1 MSTNID
7 RPDYAVQ
14 YGPTTGDKVYLA
26 DTGLVAEIEHDYTT
40 YGDEMVFGGG
50 KTIRDGMGQASKW
63 KSSDGALDLVVTNAI
78 IIDPI
83 LGIVKGD
90 IGIRDGK
97 IVGVGKSG
105 NPDTMNITPG
115 LIVSPVTDILSVEG
129 MIVTP
134 GFVDIHPHFD
144 SVQQLYEYQNAGFTT
159 VIGGGSGPKT
169 VGIEC
174 PGAFNLHRML
184 EAMAEI
190 PLNFGNFG
198 KGNASTRGALEEQIV
213 IGGATGLKIHEDWSS
228 SPAAINMCMELAD
241 EYDFQVQVHADT
253 LNETGY
259 YEDTMAAINGRVMHI
274 YHAEG
279 AGGGNAPDIM
289 RCVME
294 PNCLP
299 SSTNPTNPFSINTY
313 DEEIDM
319 LITCHNLN
327 KNVPTDMAFIQGRA
341 RAETM
346 RAEDVLHDLGAISM
360 IGSDSQGV
368 GRAAESAQRA
378 FQLAAVNKM
387 RFGRLPEDGVGND
400 NHRIKRYLSKV
411 TINPAITFGVDSY
424 VGSITPGKL
433 ADLVFWKPK
442 FFIAKPEVT
451 VKGGFISHGAMGDP
465 AGSLMTCQ
473 PLKYRPQ
480 YGSLGA
486 NPARTSYSFVTQ
498 AAIDAGLA
506 GRLNSHQTLM
516 PVKRTRT
523 ISKRDMIHNNY
534 MPNIEIDPET
544 YNVYVDG
551 RRITVKPARTL
562 PLTQLYYFR

>member
-1 MSTNID
+1 MSMKIK
-7 RPDYAVQ
+7 RPDYAAQ
-14 YGPTTGDKVYLA
+14 YGPTTGDRIHLA

-40 YGDEMVFGGG
+40 YGDELVFGGG

-63 KSSDGALDLVVTNAI
+63 KASDGALDIVVTNAV
-78 IIDPI
+78 IIDPF

-90 IGIRDGK
+90 IGIKDGK

-115 LIVSPVTDILSVEG
+115 LIVSPNTDILSVEG
-129 MIVTP
+129 MICTP

-144 SVQQLYEYQNAGFTT
+144 SVQQLYEYQNSGFTT

-174 PGAFNLHRML
+174 PGVWSLHRML
-184 EAMAEI
+184 EAMGDI

-198 KGNASTRGALEEQIV
+198 KGNAATKGALIEQVV

-228 SPAAINMCMELAD
+228 SPAAIESTMDLAD
-241 EYDFQVQVHADT
+241 ELDFQVQIHADT

-259 YEDTMAAINGRVMHI
+259 YEDTLAAINGRVMHI
-274 YHAEG
+274 YHCEG

-294 PNCLP
+294 PNLLP

-327 KNVPTDMAFIQGRA
+327 KNVPTDIAFIQGRA

-346 RAEDVLHDLGAISM
+346 RAEDVLHDVGAISM

-368 GRAAESAQRA
+368 GRAAESAQRS
-378 FQLAAVNKM
+378 FQLAAVNKV
-387 RFGRLPEDGVGND
+387 RFGRLPEDGKNND
-400 NHRIKRYLSKV
+400 NFRIRRYLAKV

-433 ADLVFWKPK
+433 ADLVFWRPG

-451 VKGGFISHGAMGDP
+451 VKGGFISHAVMGDP

-480 YGSLGA
+480 YGSFGA
-486 NPARTSYSFVTQ
+486 NPGRLSYSFVTQ
-498 AAIDAGLA
+498 AAIDAGLE
-506 GRLNSHQTLM
+506 GRLRSHQTLV

-523 ISKRDMIHNNY
+523 ISKRDMVHNNN
-534 MPNIEIDPET
+534 MPDLEIDPET
-544 YNVYVDG
+544 YNVYMNG
-551 RRITVKPARTL
+551 ERITVKPAKTL
-562 PLTQLYYFR
+562 PLTQLFYFR

>member
-1 MSTNID
+1 MSMKIT
-7 RPDYAVQ
+7 RPDYAAQ
-14 YGPTTGDKVYLA
+14 YGPTTGDKIHLA

-40 YGDEMVFGGG
+40 YGDELVFGGG

-63 KSSDGALDLVVTNAI
+63 KARDGALDLVVTNAV

-83 LGIVKGD
+83 LGVVKGD
-90 IGIRDGK
+90 IGIKDGM

-105 NPDTMNITPG
+105 NPDTMNVTPG
-115 LIVSPVTDILSVEG
+115 LVVSPNTDILSVEG

-134 GFVDIHPHFD
+134 GFIDIHPHFD
-144 SVQQLYEYQNAGFTT
+144 SVQQLYEYQSAGFTT

-174 PGAFNLHRML
+174 PGVFNLHRML
-184 EAMAEI
+184 EAMADI

-198 KGNASTRGALEEQIV
+198 KGNASVKGALEEQVI

-228 SPAAINMCMELAD
+228 SPAAIETCMDLAD
-241 EYDFQVQVHADT
+241 ELDFQVQVHADT

-259 YEDTMAAINGRVMHI
+259 YEDTLAAINGRVMHI

-327 KNVPTDMAFIQGRA
+327 KAVPTDMAFIQGRA

-368 GRAAESAQRA
+368 GRAAESAQRS
-378 FQLAAVNKM
+378 FQLAAVNKQ
-387 RFGRLPEDGVGND
+387 RFGRLSEDGSGND
-400 NHRIKRYLSKV
+400 NFRIKRYLAKV
-411 TINPAITFGVDSY
+411 TINPAITFGVDKY

-433 ADLVFWKPK
+433 ADLVFWRPK

-451 VKGGFISHGAMGDP
+451 VKGGFITHGAMGDP

-486 NPARTSYSFVTQ
+486 NPGRLSYSFVTQ

-506 GRLNSHQTLM
+506 GRLRSHQTLM
-516 PVKRTRT
+516 PVRGTRT
-523 ISKRDMIHNNY
+523 ISKRDMIHNNA

-551 RRITVKPARTL
+551 ERITVKPAKTL
-562 PLTQLYYFR
+562 PLTQLFYFR

>member
-1 MSTNID
+1 MSIKIN
-7 RPDYAVQ
+7 RAEYAAQ
-14 YGPTTGDKVYLA
+14 YGPTTGDKIHLA
-26 DTGLVAEIEHDYTT
+26 DTGLVVEIEKDLTT

-63 KSSDGALDLVVTNAI
+63 KQSDGALDMVITNAV

-83 LGIVKGD
+83 LGVIKAD
-90 IGIRDGK
+90 IGVREGM
-97 IVGVGKSG
+97 IVGIGKAG

-115 LIVSPVTDILSVEG
+115 LIVSPNTDILSVEG

-134 GFVDIHPHFD
+134 GLIDIHPHFD
-144 SVQQLYEYQNAGFTT
+144 SVQQLSEYQNAGFTT

-174 PGAFNLHRML
+174 PGVFNLHRML
-184 EAMAEI
+184 EAMADF
-190 PLNFGNFG
+190 PLNYGNFG
-198 KGNASTRGALEEQIV
+198 KGNAATKGALIEQILA
-213 IGGATGLKIHEDWSS
+213 GATGLKIHEDWSS
-228 SPAAINMCMELAD
+228 SPAAIETTMDLAD
-241 EYDFQVQVHADT
+241 EYDFQVQIHADT

-259 YEDTMAAINGRVMHI
+259 YEDTIAAINGRVMHI
-274 YHAEG
+274 YHCEG
-279 AGGGNAPDIM
+279 AGGGNAPDMMPI
-289 RCVME
+289 VGE
-294 PNCLP
+294 PNLMP

-327 KNVPTDMAFIQGRA
+327 KSVPTDIAFIQGRA

-346 RAEDVLHDLGAISM
+346 RAEDVLHDMGAISM

-378 FQLAAVNKM
+378 FQLAAVNKV
-387 RFGRLPEDGVGND
+387 RYGALPEDAPGND
-400 NHRIKRYLSKV
+400 NFRVKRYLAKV

-433 ADLVFWKPK
+433 ADLIFWRPEQ
-442 FFIAKPEVT
+442 FIAKPEVT
-451 VKGGFISHGAMGDP
+451 LKGGFISHAVMGDP

-480 YGSLGA
+480 YGAYGA
-486 NPARTSYSFVTQ
+486 NPSRLSYSFVTK
-498 AAIDAGLA
+498 AAIADGLE
-506 GRLNSHQTLM
+506 GKLRSHQTLM
-516 PVKRTRT
+516 PVMRTRT
-523 ISKRDMIHNNY
+523 ISKRDMVHNAY
-534 MPNIEIDPET
+534 MPNIEIDPES

-551 RRITVKPARTL
+551 ERITVKPAKTL
-562 PLTQLYYFR
+562 PLSQMFYFR

>member
-1 MSTNID
+1 MSIKIN
-7 RPDYAVQ
+7 RAEYAAQ
-14 YGPTTGDKVYLA
+14 YGPTTGDKIHLA
-26 DTGLVAEIEHDYTT
+26 DTGLVVEIEKDLTT

-63 KSSDGALDLVVTNAI
+63 KQSDGALDMVITNAV

-83 LGIVKGD
+83 LGVIKAD
-90 IGIRDGK
+90 IGVREGM
-97 IVGVGKSG
+97 IVGIGKAG

-115 LIVSPVTDILSVEG
+115 LIVSPNTDILSVEG

-134 GFVDIHPHFD
+134 GLIDIHPHFD

-174 PGAFNLHRML
+174 PGVFNLHRML
-184 EAMAEI
+184 EAMADF
-190 PLNFGNFG
+190 PLNYGNFG
-198 KGNASTRGALEEQIV
+198 KGNAATKGALIEQILA
-213 IGGATGLKIHEDWSS
+213 GATGLKIHEDWSS
-228 SPAAINMCMELAD
+228 SPAAIETTMDLAD
-241 EYDFQVQVHADT
+241 EYDFQVQIHADT

-259 YEDTMAAINGRVMHI
+259 YEDTIAAINGRVMHI
-274 YHAEG
+274 YHCEG
-279 AGGGNAPDIM
+279 AGGGNAPDMMQI
-289 RCVME
+289 VGE
-294 PNCLP
+294 PNLMP

-327 KNVPTDMAFIQGRA
+327 KSVPTDIAFIQGRA

-346 RAEDVLHDLGAISM
+346 RAEDVLHDMGAISM

-378 FQLAAVNKM
+378 FQLAAVNKV
-387 RFGRLPEDGVGND
+387 RYGALPEDAPGND
-400 NHRIKRYLSKV
+400 NFRVKRYLAKV
-411 TINPAITFGVDSY
+411 TINPAVTFGVDSY
-424 VGSITPGKL
+424 VGSITAGKL
-433 ADLVFWKPK
+433 ADLVFWRPEQ
-442 FFIAKPEVT
+442 FIAKPEVT
-451 VKGGFISHGAMGDP
+451 LKGGFISHAVMGDP

-480 YGSLGA
+480 YGSHGA
-486 NPARTSYSFVTQ
+486 NPSRLSYSFVTK
-498 AAIDAGLA
+498 AAIADGLA
-506 GRLNSHQTLM
+506 GKLRSHQTLM
-516 PVKRTRT
+516 PVMRTRT
-523 ISKRDMIHNNY
+523 ISKRDMVHNAY
-534 MPNIEIDPET
+534 MPNIEIDPES

-551 RRITVKPARTL
+551 ERITVKPAKTL
-562 PLTQLYYFR
+562 PLSQMFYFR

>member
-1 MSTNID
+1 MSMKIS

-14 YGPTTGDKVYLA
+14 YGPTTGDKIHLA

-40 YGDEMVFGGG
+40 YGDELVFGGG

-63 KSSDGALDLVVTNAI
+63 KASDGALDLVVTNAV

-83 LGIVKGD
+83 LGVVKGD
-90 IGIRDGK
+90 IGIKDGL

-115 LIVSPVTDILSVEG
+115 LIVSPNTDILSVEG

-144 SVQQLYEYQNAGFTT
+144 SVQQLFEYQNAGFTT

-174 PGAFNLHRML
+174 PGVFNLHRML
-184 EAMAEI
+184 EAMADF

-198 KGNASTRGALEEQIV
+198 KGNAATKGALVEQVV

-228 SPAAINMCMELAD
+228 SPASIETCMDLAD
-241 EYDFQVQVHADT
+241 ELDFQVQVHADT

-259 YEDTMAAINGRVMHI
+259 YEDTLAAINGRVMHI

-368 GRAAESAQRA
+368 GRAAESAQRS
-378 FQLAAVNKM
+378 FQLAAVNKV
-387 RFGRLPEDGVGND
+387 RFGRLSEDGSGND
-400 NHRIKRYLSKV
+400 NFRIRRYLAKV

-433 ADLVFWKPK
+433 ADLVFWRPK
-442 FFIAKPEVT
+442 FFIAKPETT
-451 VKGGFISHGAMGDP
+451 VKGGFITHAAMGDP

-480 YGSLGA
+480 YGALGA
-486 NPARTSYSFVTQ
+486 NPARLSYSFVTQ
-498 AAIDAGLA
+498 AAIDAGLE
-506 GRLNSHQTLM
+506 GRLRSHQTLK

-523 ISKRDMIHNNY
+523 ISKRDMIHNDA

-551 RRITVKPARTL
+551 ERITVTPARTL
-562 PLTQLYYFR
+562 PLTQLFYFR

>member
-1 MSTNID
+1 MSMKLS
-7 RPDYAVQ
+7 RPEYAAQ
-14 YGPTTGDKVYLA
+14 YGPTKGDKIHLA
-26 DTGLVAEIEHDYTT
+26 DTGLVAEIEHDFTT
-40 YGDEMVFGGG
+40 YGDELVFGGG

-63 KSSDGALDLVVTNAI
+63 KSRDGALDLVVTNAV

-83 LGIVKGD
+83 LGVVKGD
-90 IGIRDGK
+90 IGIKDGK
-97 IVGVGKSG
+97 IVGVGKAG

-115 LIVSPVTDILSVEG
+115 LIVAPATDILSVEG

-134 GFVDIHPHFD
+134 GFIDIHPHFD

-184 EAMAEI
+184 EAMADI

-198 KGNASTRGALEEQIV
+198 KGNASTKGAIEEQIV

-228 SPAAINMCMELAD
+228 SPAAIEMCMELAD

-327 KNVPTDMAFIQGRA
+327 KAVPTDMAFIQGRA

-378 FQLAAVNKM
+378 FQLAAVNKQ
-387 RFGRLPEDGVGND
+387 RFGKLSEDAAGND
-400 NHRIKRYLSKV
+400 NYRIRRYLSKV

-433 ADLVFWKPK
+433 ADLVFWLPK

-465 AGSLMTCQ
+465 AGSLMTGQ

-486 NPARTSYSFVTQ
+486 NPSRLSYSFVTQ
-498 AAIDAGLA
+498 AALDAGLHN
-506 GRLNSHQTLM
+506 RLRSHQTLV
-516 PVKRTRT
+516 PVKGTRT
-523 ISKRDMIHNNY
+523 ISKRDMYLNNA
-534 MPNIEIDPET
+534 MPNVEIDPET

-551 RRITVKPARTL
+551 RRAKVKPAKTL
-562 PLTQLYYFR
+562 PLTQLFYFR

>member
-1 MSTNID
+1 MSMNIT
-7 RPDYAVQ
+7 RPDYAAQ
-14 YGPTTGDKVYLA
+14 YGPTTGDRIHLA
-26 DTGLVAEIEHDYTT
+26 DTGLLAEIEHDFTT
-40 YGDEMVFGGG
+40 YGDELVFGGG

-63 KSSDGALDLVVTNAI
+63 KARDGALDLVVTNAV

-83 LGIVKGD
+83 LGVVKGD
-90 IGIRDGK
+90 IGIKDGM

-105 NPDTMNITPG
+105 NPDTMNVTPG
-115 LIVSPVTDILSVEG
+115 LIVSPNTDILSVEG

-134 GFVDIHPHFD
+134 GFIDIHPHFD
-144 SVQQLYEYQNAGFTT
+144 SVQQLYEYQAAGFTT

-174 PGAFNLHRML
+174 PGVFNLHRML
-184 EAMAEI
+184 EAMADI

-198 KGNASTRGALEEQIV
+198 KGNAAVKGALEEQVI

-228 SPAAINMCMELAD
+228 SPAAIETCMDLAD
-241 EYDFQVQVHADT
+241 ELDFQVQVHADT

-259 YEDTMAAINGRVMHI
+259 YEDTLAAINGRVMHI

-327 KNVPTDMAFIQGRA
+327 KAVPTDMAFIQGRA

-346 RAEDVLHDLGAISM
+346 RAEDVLHDIGAISM

-378 FQLAAVNKM
+378 FQLAAVNKVSALGACPGTARPTIISGSSGILRKSRLIPRSRSASTNM
-387 RFGRLPEDGVGND
+387 SGRSPRASS
-400 NHRIKRYLSKV
+400 RISC
-411 TINPAITFGVDSY
+411 
-424 VGSITPGKL
+424 
-433 ADLVFWKPK
+433 FWRPK
-442 FFIAKPEVT
+442 FFIAKPEVS

-465 AGSLMTCQ
+465 AGSLDDLSTAEISSAVRLVWRQ
-473 PLKYRPQ
+473 SRAAELFVRD
-480 YGSLGA
+480 
-486 NPARTSYSFVTQ
+486 ARQLSMRALQ
-498 AAIDAGLA
+498 AGFAPI
-506 GRLNSHQTLM
+506 
-516 PVKRTRT
+516 
-523 ISKRDMIHNNY
+523 
-534 MPNIEIDPET
+534 
-544 YNVYVDG
+544 
-551 RRITVKPARTL
+551 RR
-562 PLTQLYYFR
+562 

>member
-1 MSTNID
+1 MSMKLS
-7 RPDYAVQ
+7 RPEYAVQ
-14 YGPTTGDKVYLA
+14 YGPTKGDKIHLA
-26 DTGLVAEIEHDYTT
+26 DTGLVVEIEHDFTT

-63 KSSDGALDLVVTNAI
+63 KSRDGALDLVVTNAV
-78 IIDPI
+78 IIDPV
-83 LGIVKGD
+83 LGVVKGD
-90 IGIRDGK
+90 IGIKDGK
-97 IVGVGKSG
+97 IVGVGKAG
-105 NPDTMNITPG
+105 NPDTMDITPG
-115 LIVSPVTDILSVEG
+115 LIVAPATDILSVEG

-134 GFVDIHPHFD
+134 GFLDIHPHFD

-184 EAMAEI
+184 EAMADI

-198 KGNASTRGALEEQIV
+198 KGNASTKGAIEEQIV
-213 IGGATGLKIHEDWSS
+213 LGGATGLKIHEDWSS
-228 SPAAINMCMELAD
+228 SPAAIEACMELAD
-241 EYDFQVQVHADT
+241 EYDFQVQIHADT

-327 KNVPTDMAFIQGRA
+327 KAVPTDMAFIQGRA

-378 FQLAAVNKM
+378 FQLAAVSKQ
-387 RFGRLPEDGVGND
+387 RFGKLPEDAPGND
-400 NHRIKRYLSKV
+400 NFRVRRYLSKV

-433 ADLVFWKPK
+433 ADLVFWLPK
-442 FFIAKPEVT
+442 FFIAKPELT
-451 VKGGFISHGAMGDP
+451 VKGGFITHGAMGDP
-465 AGSLMTCQ
+465 AGSLMTGQ

-480 YGSLGA
+480 YGALGA
-486 NPARTSYSFVTQ
+486 NPGRLSYSFVTQ
-498 AAIDAGLA
+498 AALDAGLHN
-506 GRLNSHQTLM
+506 RLRSHQTLM
-516 PVKRTRT
+516 PVKNTRT
-523 ISKRDMIHNNY
+523 ISKRDMYLNNS
-534 MPNIEIDPET
+534 MPDVEIDPET

-551 RRITVKPARTL
+551 RRATVKPARTL
-562 PLTQLYYFR
+562 PLTQLFYFR

>member
-1 MSTNID
+1 MSMKIT
-7 RPDYAVQ
+7 RPDYAAQ
-14 YGPTTGDKVYLA
+14 YGPTTGDKIHLA

-40 YGDEMVFGGG
+40 YGDELVFGGG

-63 KSSDGALDLVVTNAI
+63 KARDGALDLVVTNAV

-83 LGIVKGD
+83 LGVVKGD
-90 IGIRDGK
+90 IGIKDGM

-105 NPDTMNITPG
+105 NPDTMNVTPG
-115 LIVSPVTDILSVEG
+115 LIVSPNTDILSVEG

-134 GFVDIHPHFD
+134 GFIDIHPHFD
-144 SVQQLYEYQNAGFTT
+144 SVQQLYEYQAAGFTT

-174 PGAFNLHRML
+174 PGVFNLHRML
-184 EAMAEI
+184 EAMADI
-190 PLNFGNFG
+190 SLNFGNFG
-198 KGNASTRGALEEQIV
+198 KGNAAVKGSLEEQVI

-228 SPAAINMCMELAD
+228 SPASIETCMDLAD
-241 EYDFQVQVHADT
+241 ELDFQVQVHADT

-259 YEDTMAAINGRVMHI
+259 YEDTLAAINGRVMHI

-327 KNVPTDMAFIQGRA
+327 KAVPTDMAFIQGRA

-346 RAEDVLHDLGAISM
+346 RAEDVLHDMGAISM

-368 GRAAESAQRA
+368 GRAAESAQRS
-378 FQLAAVNKM
+378 FQLAAVNKQ
-387 RFGRLPEDGVGND
+387 RFGQLSEDGPGND
-400 NHRIKRYLSKV
+400 NFRIKRYLAKV
-411 TINPAITFGVDSY
+411 TINPAITFGVDKY

-433 ADLVFWKPK
+433 ADLVFWRPK

-480 YGSLGA
+480 YGSFGA
-486 NPARTSYSFVTQ
+486 NPARLSYSFVTQ
-498 AAIDAGLA
+498 AALDAGLA
-506 GRLNSHQTLM
+506 GRLRSHQTLM
-516 PVKRTRT
+516 PVRGTRT
-523 ISKRDMIHNNY
+523 LSKRDMIHNNA

-551 RRITVKPARTL
+551 ERITVKPAKTL
-562 PLTQLYYFR
+562 PLTQLFYFR